1 MNGKKNACLMWVT
14 KVGIKENG
22 REKLFK
28 ERIAGNFPEFMTD
41 VNLQI

>member
-1 MNGKKNACLMWVT
+1 MFNMNYKSRYY
-14 KVGIKENG
+14 ENR

-28 ERIAGNFPEFMTD
+28 ERIPDNFPEFMTD